1 MSRTS
6 LIELKKLIQ
15 NLPNKSSSG
24 WDDINNLLL
33 KEIADPIIA
42 PLVELFNESI
52 SKGEFPE
59 CMKLAEVVPL
69 HKGKEM
75 YLADNYRP
83 ISLLLTLSKMLEKI
97 VYRCIYNFLNGS
109 NQLYDS
115 QYGFRTAKSCE
126 NAVSEL
132 VGCILKVLEK
142 KKHTVGIFLDLSKA
156 FNSLEHQTIF
166 AKLECYGIR
175 GTSLDWFKS
184 YLTNRRMRVKCKAG
198 HLNVGTRSEIFG
210 VNYGCPQGSCL
221 GPLIFL
227 IFAND
232 LQYNITFLQSIQFA
246 DDTTLYVSGRN
257 KAYLEHYIAIDLN
270 SIQDWFRANKL
281 TLNIRKSVCIIFSPK
296 GLELNLS
303 LHLKNVPILVV
314 KVTKFL
320 GIWLDG
326 ELNWKSHVDRLKT
339 VINTKLGMLRRGK
352 YLLTTHARKILYYAQ
367 IHSHLQYGLIN
378 WGNMLSHHQLNQ
390 LHKLQNKCVQLIN
403 PYLHVEN
410 NYQTYKIPKLH
421 QMIWLGNVKLWH
433 QCSLG
438 TLPKNLAQS
447 MTSDH
452 NEKSLIASH
461 KYLTRGRKVPR
472 LPNIQNKLYYDSFL
486 FKGLS
491 DYMKLNADIRNI
503 KKISVFVSMAKELAL
518 TMCQ

>member
-1 MSRTS
+1 MNHYLSKIRRNENCIFMSPTS
-6 LIELKKLIQ
+6 QIKLKKLIQ

-33 KEIADPIIA
+33 KEIADSIIA
-42 PLVELFNESI
+42 PLVELFNKSI
-52 SKGEFPE
+52 SKGEIPE

-75 YLADNYRP
+75 YLVDNYRP

-115 QYGFRTAKSCE
+115 QYGFKTTHSCK

-132 VGCILKVLEK
+132 VGCILKGLEK
-142 KKHTVGIFLDLSKA
+142 MKHTVGIFLDLSKA
-156 FNSLEHQTIF
+156 FDSLEHQTIF

-184 YLTNRRMRVKCKAG
+184 YLTNRKMRVKCKAG
-198 HLNVGTRSEIFG
+198 RLNVETRSETVG

-257 KAYLEHYIAIDLN
+257 KAYLEHCIAIDLN

-281 TLNIRKSVCIIFSPK
+281 TLNIRKSFCMVFSPK

-303 LHLKNVPILVV
+303 LHLNNVPIPVV

-320 GIWLDG
+320 SIWLDG

-352 YLLTTHARKILYYAQ
+352 YVM
-367 IHSHLQYGLIN
+367 G
-378 WGNMLSHHQLNQ
+378 
-390 LHKLQNKCVQLIN
+390 
-403 PYLHVEN
+403 
-410 NYQTYKIPKLH
+410 
-421 QMIWLGNVKLWH
+421 
-433 QCSLG
+433 
-438 TLPKNLAQS
+438 
-447 MTSDH
+447 
-452 NEKSLIASH
+452 
-461 KYLTRGRKVPR
+461 
-472 LPNIQNKLYYDSFL
+472 
-486 FKGLS
+486 
-491 DYMKLNADIRNI
+491 
-503 KKISVFVSMAKELAL
+503 
-518 TMCQ
+518 